1 MKIFIILFF
10 LILSCEESKKKQGFT
25 LLDTPDQ
32 IFENYTTQVTKN
44 NKRNYRLWTEVFKV
58 YKDQLKVL
66 CEDSMIVF
74 FYDDKTDSIKSKLY
88 SKKGEWHEVTN
99 DFTAI
104 ENVRVESRNGKTLLT
119 DTLYYK
125 HHENIIYSN
134 TDVVIYTATDT
145 LNGTSFKSDREL
157 NDIIINNS
165 SGVSYQ

>member
-1 MKIFIILFF
+1 MKIFIILSF

-74 FYDDKTDSIKSKLY
+74 FL
-88 SKKGEWHEVTN
+88 
-99 DFTAI
+99 
-104 ENVRVESRNGKTLLT
+104 
-119 DTLYYK
+119 
-125 HHENIIYSN
+125 
-134 TDVVIYTATDT
+134 
-145 LNGTSFKSDREL
+145 
-157 NDIIINNS
+157 
-165 SGVSYQ
+165 